1 VGCSNATI
9 LWHLDAAEWAPSTV
23 SKAESPGSQSDVSF
37 GSRSKIVRRA
47 ARGKGVLPPSLHPL
61 ICPTGK
67 SVNYLSSP
75 VFKNISVFAAPKSPL
90 YPPPSRPTEGR
101 IRIVRDAGR
110 DAVPRCKATCSRS
123 SATKLRWCGAPWTSG
138 CRSSIEPTSTRSHC
152 LACGSSRLQR
162 STHCRERRRS
172 MRSTSS
178 AGGGEHR
185 SCCRGLLPAA
195 AVSPARPAGSLALR
209 RTYPSS
215 SAF

>member
-75 VFKNISVFAAPKSPL
+75 IFKNISVFAAPKSPL

-110 DAVPRCKATCSRS
+110 DAVDAAALGVKRDGRA
-123 SATKLRWCGAPWTSG
+123 GSG
-138 CRSSIEPTSTRSHC
+138 LSQTRE
-152 LACGSSRLQR
+152 R
-162 STHCRERRRS
+162 STARRR
-172 MRSTSS
+172 TT
-178 AGGGEHR
+178 
-185 SCCRGLLPAA
+185 
-195 AVSPARPAGSLALR
+195 LR
-209 RTYPSS
+209 RTVKSCGSGTRCWCQVGGGFASPTGFGRTVNSPMTVTRRIRRRGERVIS
-215 SAF
+215 RKAIAQGMSDVLR